1 MIKIKERVRYP
12 AYAIFQMRN
21 KGADT
26 TTRTLKKHIAVFLML
41 ALCVSVL
48 STTAAAAT
56 GLDNFTDKRS
66 YVEGH
71 FTDIGGKWFEGSV
84 ARGYS
89 LGLVDG
95 KGDGIFDPQGS
106 VTLAEATKLA
116 ACLHSIYN
124 TGEAAFTQGSP
135 WYQVYVD
142 YCLTKGVL
150 SHGYPNYNAVATREQ
165 FAQIFAGAL
174 PASALPAINVVDDN
188 AIPDVKMNDTG
199 AAAIYR
205 LYRAGILTGSDGQ
218 GTFNPASG
226 IQRSEVAAIVTRMAD
241 MDLRKEVH
249 LTTNAGDTL
258 TAEQIAA
265 NCSSSVF
272 YIEIYDKSG
281 DALASGSGVF
291 ISANGRAL
299 TNHHVLEDAYSAAI
313 RTTDGKLHDVT
324 GWYDADKSCD
334 LALIQV
340 DGTGF
345 DYLKFGDG
353 TSLAA
358 GQNIFAIGSPLG
370 LDNTISQGIIS
381 NPSRVVDGLDYIQ
394 ISAPIS
400 RGSSG
405 GALINDRGQLIGIT
419 TAGFDDGQNLN
430 LAVPISYANTLDPST
445 LHDFPLGSAGTGD
458 STGAF
463 LRFEPTVTLEEG
475 QAGSV
480 TITADPGD
488 YEDYYTVEYSIL
500 NPNIVSV
507 SWGDWSGID
516 INLYL
521 DAIGVGTTTVKL
533 TMMTSETEEVLCIE
547 ELTVIV
553 TPTPTSEEFY
563 PGYSSVPD
571 FSSVTGA
578 ELFYT
583 KDGCYFYLMNEVD
596 EVKKALY
603 ELALIDHGFEVWQ
616 RTTDSY
622 GDPVIYYA
630 HTTEDLYVY
639 IAINYIS
646 GYPCLEICPYYGW
659 EV

>member
-1 MIKIKERVRYP
+1 MPDISSVHARLII
-12 AYAIFQMRN
+12 IF
-21 KGADT
+21 
-26 TTRTLKKHIAVFLML
+26 
-41 ALCVSVL
+41 
-48 STTAAAAT
+48 
-56 GLDNFTDKRS
+56 
-66 YVEGH
+66 
-71 FTDIGGKWFEGSV
+71 
-84 ARGYS
+84 
-89 LGLVDG
+89 
-95 KGDGIFDPQGS
+95 
-106 VTLAEATKLA
+106 
-116 ACLHSIYN
+116 
-124 TGEAAFTQGSP
+124 
-135 WYQVYVD
+135 
-142 YCLTKGVL
+142 
-150 SHGYPNYNAVATREQ
+150 
-165 FAQIFAGAL
+165 
-174 PASALPAINVVDDN
+174 
-188 AIPDVKMNDTG
+188 
-199 AAAIYR
+199 
-205 LYRAGILTGSDGQ
+205 
-218 GTFNPASG
+218 
-226 IQRSEVAAIVTRMAD
+226 
-241 MDLRKEVH
+241 
-249 LTTNAGDTL
+249 
-258 TAEQIAA
+258 
-265 NCSSSVF
+265 SSSVF

-313 RTTDGKLHDVT
+313 RTTDGKWHDVT

-445 LHDFPLGSAGTGD
+445 LNNFPIGSAGTGD
-458 STGAF
+458 TTGAF

-516 INLYL
+516 IDLYL

-533 TMMTSETEEVLCIE
+533 TMMTSETEA
-547 ELTVIV
+547 
-553 TPTPTSEEFY
+553 
-563 PGYSSVPD
+563 SSMIIAMR
-571 FSSVTGA
+571 STGNA
-578 ELFYT
+578 VASGT
-583 KDGCYFYLMNEVD
+583 KAAPAFITARM
-596 EVKKALY
+596 A
-603 ELALIDHGFEVWQ
+603 
-616 RTTDSY
+616 T
-622 GDPVIYYA
+622 
-630 HTTEDLYVY
+630 
-639 IAINYIS
+639 
-646 GYPCLEICPYYGW
+646 
-659 EV
+659 